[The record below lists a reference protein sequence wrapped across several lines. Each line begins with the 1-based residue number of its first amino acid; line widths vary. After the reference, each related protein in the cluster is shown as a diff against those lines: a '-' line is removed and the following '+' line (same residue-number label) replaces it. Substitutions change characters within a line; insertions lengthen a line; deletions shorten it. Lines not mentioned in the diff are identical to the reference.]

1 MYLSLGA
8 VTDKSGMFGLLFL
21 ALVIIGL
28 VSNVLHMTMRIRL
41 LRIDPAR
48 DRIEWLSF
56 RSWNEVVETY
66 QEFFPR
72 SALPRI
78 CRVAFWAFIAFATI
92 ALFAIILKS
101 R

>member
-1 MYLSLGA
+1 MDLSTGA
-8 VTDKSGMFGLLFL
+8 VTVKSAMFGLLFL

-28 VSNVLHMTMRIRL
+28 VSNVLHMTMRLRP

-66 QEFFPR
+66 QEPFPQ
-72 SALPRI
+72 SALPRF
-78 CRVAFWAFIAFATI
+78 CRVAFWAFIALAAI
-92 ALFAIILKS
+92 APFAIILKS